1 MDPKQVARVLE
12 EIAAML
18 ELAGE
23 NPFKI
28 RAYESGARAILAFSG
43 NLEAA
48 VASRELLKTP
58 GIGTGLFANVETL
71 LRTGSLPFYDELRA
85 RFPPGL
91 RECLRIPGLGARK
104 VKQLHDALGIDSL
117 AALESACREGRLAG
131 VKGFGPRSAEK
142 ILNGIALVRSSAGLY
157 RYRRALGRAEEIL
170 EFLRSTGLA
179 SSVEIAGSLRRK
191 NPIVRDINIVA
202 ASREP
207 GRLAEAF
214 RSVPGVAAG
223 EAPGPGV
230 FPGNLSEGP
239 CGPPNSLAKTSVRF
253 PDGLAADLRV
263 VSEEEF
269 PAALLSFTGSPE
281 HNRQIRERA
290 KELGMELSERGL
302 FRTEADGARIPCAR
316 EAEVYAALGL
326 AYTEPEL
333 REGTGEIEAAL
344 RAELPA
350 LVSERDLRGV
360 IHLHT
365 TDSDGRDSLESMV
378 AAARN
383 AGYSYG
389 AITDHSKSAGYAGG
403 LDEERVLAQRE
414 EIRSM
419 RRRFPGFRI
428 FHGTEADI
436 LADGSIDY
444 GDEFLRVFDLVV
456 ASVHSR
462 FGLSREEQTARLV
475 RAVGNPLVS
484 VLGHPTGRLLLSRE
498 GIAVDI
504 DAVIDAAA
512 DSGCALEINCSP
524 QRLDLDWRHCRRA
537 VAKGVP
543 LSIDPDAHSVAE
555 LGLVPLGVGIA
566 RKGWVTAAATLNAR
580 SADELVAWLE
590 RRRGEP
596 LPD

>member
-1 MDPKQVARVLE
+1 MDPKLVARMLE

-23 NPFKI
+23 NPFKV
-28 RAYESGARAILAFSG
+28 RAYENGARAIFAFSG
-43 NLEAA
+43 DLEAA

-58 GIGTGLFANVETL
+58 GIGAGLFANVETL
-71 LRTGSLPFYDELRA
+71 VRTGSLPFHDELRA

-104 VKQLHDALGIDSL
+104 VKQLHDALRIDSL

-131 VKGFGPRSAEK
+131 VKGFGARSAER
-142 ILNGIALVRSSAGLY
+142 ILNGIALVRSSAGLH
-157 RYRRALGRAEEIL
+157 RYRKARGRAEEIL
-170 EFLRSTGLA
+170 ESLRSTGLA

-191 NPIVRDINIVA
+191 NPVVHNINLVA

-214 RSVPGVAAG
+214 RSVPGVVAG
-223 EAPGPGV
+223 EARGPA
-230 FPGNLSEGP
+230 E
-239 CGPPNSLAKTSVRF
+239 TSVRF

-263 VSEEEF
+263 VSEEEL
-269 PAALLSFTGSPE
+269 PAAFLSFTGSPE
-281 HNRQIRERA
+281 HNRQLRERA

-302 FRTEADGARIPCAR
+302 FRTEGGARIPCTG
-316 EAEVYAALGL
+316 EAEVYGALGL
-326 AYTEPEL
+326 AYIEPEL

-344 RAELPA
+344 RAELPV
-350 LVSERDLRGV
+350 LVSERDLRGI

-365 TDSDGRDSLESMV
+365 TASDGRDSLEGMV
-378 AAARN
+378 AAARD
-383 AGYSYG
+383 AGYSFA

-403 LDEERVLAQRE
+403 LDEARVLAQRE
-414 EIRSM
+414 EIRAM
-419 RRRFPGFRI
+419 RRRFPKFRI

-444 GDEFLRVFDLVV
+444 GDDFLRVFDLVV
-456 ASVHSR
+456 ASIHSR
-462 FGLSREEQTARLV
+462 FGLSREEQTARRV
-475 RAVGNPLVS
+475 RVVGNPLVS
-484 VLGHPTGRLLLSRE
+484 VLGHPTGRLLLSRD

-504 DAVIDAAA
+504 DAVIEAAA
-512 DSGCALEINCSP
+512 ASGCALEINCSP

-537 VAKGVP
+537 VEKGVL

-555 LGLVPLGVGIA
+555 LGLVALGVGIA
-566 RKGWVTAAATLNAR
+566 RKGWVTPAATLNAR

-596 LPD
+596 LPG

>member
-23 NPFKI
+23 NPFKV
-28 RAYESGARAILAFSG
+28 RAYENGARALFAFSG
-43 NLEAA
+43 DLEAA

-58 GIGTGLFANVETL
+58 GIGAGLFANVETL
-71 LRTGSLPFYDELRA
+71 VRTGSLPFHDELRA

-104 VKQLHDALGIDSL
+104 VKQLHEALRIDSL
-117 AALESACREGRLAG
+117 EALESAIREGRLAG
-131 VKGFGPRSAEK
+131 VKGFGARSAQK
-142 ILNGIALVRSSAGLY
+142 ILNGIALVRSSAGLH
-157 RYRRALGRAEEIL
+157 RYRRALERAEEIL
-170 EFLRSTGLA
+170 ESLRSTGLA

-191 NPIVRDINIVA
+191 NPTVHDINLVA

-207 GRLAEAF
+207 GRLSEAF
-214 RSVPGVAAG
+214 RSVTGAAAG
-223 EAPGPGV
+223 EARSPA
-230 FPGNLSEGP
+230 E
-239 CGPPNSLAKTSVRF
+239 TSVRF
-253 PDGLAADLRV
+253 ADGPPANLRV

-281 HNRQIRERA
+281 HNRQLRERA

-302 FRTEADGARIPCAR
+302 FRAGGGARIPCTG
-316 EAEVYAALGL
+316 EADIYTALGL
-326 AYTEPEL
+326 AYIEPEL
-333 REGTGEIEAAL
+333 REGTGEIDAAL
-344 RAELPA
+344 QAKLPV

-365 TDSDGRDSLESMV
+365 IASDGRDSLESMV
-378 AAARN
+378 AAARD
-383 AGYSYG
+383 AGYSY
-389 AITDHSKSAGYAGG
+389 AVITDHSKSAGYAGG
-403 LDEERVLAQRE
+403 LDEARVLAQRE
-414 EIRSM
+414 EIRAM
-419 RRRFPGFRI
+419 RRRFPDFRI

-436 LADGSIDY
+436 LSDGSIDY

-456 ASVHSR
+456 ASIHSR
-462 FGLSREEQTARLV
+462 FGLSRDEQTARLV

-484 VLGHPTGRLLLSRE
+484 VLGHPTGRLLLSRD

-504 DAVIDAAA
+504 DAVVEAAA
-512 DSGCALEINCSP
+512 ASGCAMEINCSP

-537 VAKGVP
+537 VEKGVL

-555 LGLVPLGVGIA
+555 LGLVALGVGIA
-566 RKGWVTAAATLNAR
+566 RKGWVTAAATLNAK
-580 SADELVAWLE
+580 SAEELVAWLE
-590 RRRGEP
+590 RRRGGP
-596 LPD
+596 LPG